1 MPSALFD
8 FFEVVAEELCVED
21 SRVLTRVD
29 LQVRDDDAQLLDD
42 LKRRMKAG
50 STDQAIELAV
60 ERLRRHFE
68 GKGSKLPF
76 EYDSTTGRFTALD
89 RDFLIFV
96 KDMSSIRSIG
106 KRSRDFECGVAQ
118 RLCSRATG
126 EIHRVGHPRD
136 TKKKKAEFNAHLKT
150 IGFDRPVLLGHD
162 KDGGLDILWLLPMGT
177 VPHRPMVSVQCK
189 NGEFK
194 MEVADKSVGAGMRS
208 FSQHAGLQP
217 TVHVPCVLFNDY
229 ISPDSFSQK
238 QLNFVPL
245 GLTDLALMNEK
256 ISLEMI

>member
-1 MPSALFD
+1 M
-8 FFEVVAEELCVED
+8 
-21 SRVLTRVD
+21 D
-29 LQVRDDDAQLLDD
+29 LQVRDDDAPLLDE
-42 LKRRMKAG
+42 LKRQMKAG

-68 GKGSKLPF
+68 GKGSALPF
-76 EYDSTTGRFTALD
+76 EYDPQTGRFTALD
-89 RDFLIFV
+89 RDFLTFV

-118 RLCSRATG
+118 RLYGRTTG
-126 EIHRVGHPRD
+126 AVHRVGHPRD
-136 TKKKKAEFNAHLKT
+136 TKKKKVEFNAHLRT
-150 IGFDRPVLLGHD
+150 IGFDRPVLLGDD
-162 KDGGLDILWLLPMGT
+162 KDGGFDILWVLPMGT
-177 VPHRPMVSVQCK
+177 IPHRPMVSVQCK

-194 MEVADKSVGAGMRS
+194 IEMADQSVGAGMRS

-229 ISPDSFSQK
+229 ISPENFPQK

-245 GLTDLALMNEK
+245 GLTDLALMNERS
-256 ISLEMI
+256 SLELI